1 MKIYGDKEVWLVT
14 GSQHLYGPG
23 VLKQVAEN
31 SQKIAAG
38 LTESEKISIKIV
50 AQDTVKSP
58 SEILAVC
65 QGLIAIQIVSA

>member
-14 GSQHLYGPG
+14 GSQDLYGPG

-38 LTESEKISIKIV
+38 LTESANISIKIV
-50 AQDTVKSP
+50 AQPTVKSP
-58 SEILAVC
+58 KEILAVA
-65 QGLIAIQIVSA
+65 QAANSNPN